1 MMAEQKQIVDPKNAG
16 LHPNTFQKKKNVMQK
31 EKPYPLISVVVP
43 AYNAEK
49 LIACSLESVITQ
61 DYPNLE
67 IIVVNDASKDGT
79 EQAARR
85 VLEGCGRPFSI
96 IAHKKNRG
104 VSAARNT
111 GIDAMQGEFLWF
123 MDADDKAEPNLVST
137 LYALHTKYPCDLSFC
152 GYRNTYEDGSHD
164 AFYPVK
170 LEGDAPRSGEELLWL
185 RIFDKVVTPVCGT
198 LFRKQFLQENSLRF
212 QEGCTAGE
220 DVEFLLKV
228 FCRVRQAA
236 FTPEC
241 LHIYVHHAGMGS
253 IHENTSKEKQ
263 IRRYR
268 DHTDAEI
275 RAAQY
280 LSEYAPSA
288 RIKELADHYLLPQA
302 LIRRFTLCARTDD
315 RAEFDSLLSDTA
327 TRKVLCSSR
336 KFFFQKPEVYL
347 KAFALLHIPNLYFRM
362 RRG

>member
-1 MMAEQKQIVDPKNAG
+1 MAEQKQLVVPKKTG
-16 LHPNTFQKKKNVMQK
+16 LRPDVFQRKKNEMHK
-31 EKPYPLISVVVP
+31 EKTYPLISVVVP

-49 LIACSLESVITQ
+49 LIACSLESVIAQ

-96 IAHKKNRG
+96 ITHKKNCG

-123 MDADDKAEPNLVST
+123 MDGDDRAEKNLVST
-137 LYALHTKYPCDLSFC
+137 LYALHMKYQCEIAFC
-152 GYRNTYEDGSHD
+152 GYRNTYEDGSPD
-164 AFYPVK
+164 TFYPVK
-170 LEGDAPRSGEELLWL
+170 LEGSSPHSGEELLQL
-185 RIFDKVVTPVCGT
+185 RVFNKVETPVCGM
-198 LFRKQFLQENSLRF
+198 LFRKQFLQENGLRF

-220 DVEFLLKV
+220 DIEFLLKV

-275 RAAQY
+275 RAARY
-280 LSEYAPSA
+280 LSEHAPSA
-288 RIKELADHYLLPQA
+288 RIKDVADHFLMPQA
-302 LIRRFTLCARTDD
+302 RIRQLTLCAKTNN
-315 RAEFDSLLSDTA
+315 RAEFDAILSDTA
-327 TRKVLCSSR
+327 TRKALSSS
-336 KFFFQKPEVYL
+336 KKYFFQKPEVWL
-347 KAFALLHIPNLYFRM
+347 KALALLHFPDIYFNR

>member
-1 MMAEQKQIVDPKNAG
+1 MY
-16 LHPNTFQKKKNVMQK
+16 K
-31 EKPYPLISVVVP
+31 EKPYPLISVVLP

-49 LIACSLESVITQ
+49 RIAGTLEAILAQ

-79 EQAARR
+79 EQAARC

-96 IAHKKNRG
+96 ITHKKNRG

-111 GIDAMQGEFLWF
+111 GLDAMQGEFLWF
-123 MDADDKAEPNLVST
+123 MDADDKAKPNLLST

-152 GYRNTYEDGSHD
+152 GYRNTYEDGSPD
-164 AFYPVK
+164 AFFPVK
-170 LEGDAPRSGEELLWL
+170 LEGDAPRTGEELLWL
-185 RIFDKVVTPVCGT
+185 RIFNKVVTPVCGT
-198 LFRKQFLQENSLRF
+198 LFRKQFLQENRLRF
-212 QEGCTAGE
+212 HEGCTAGE

-253 IHENTSKEKQ
+253 VHENTSKEKQ

-268 DHTDAEI
+268 EHTDAEI

-280 LSEYAPSA
+280 LREHAPSA
-288 RIKELADHYLLPQA
+288 RIEDVAEHFLMPQA
-302 LIRRFTLCARTDD
+302 FIRQLTLCAKTNN
-315 RAEFDSLLSDTA
+315 RAEFDAILFDTA
-327 TRKVLCSSR
+327 TRKALSSS
-336 KFFFQKPEVYL
+336 KKYFFQKPEVYL
-347 KAFALLHIPNLYFRM
+347 KAFALLYAPDLYYRL

>member
-1 MMAEQKQIVDPKNAG
+1 MAEQKQIVVPKNTG
-16 LHPNTFQKKKNVMQK
+16 LHPNTFQKMKNVMQK

-49 LIACSLESVITQ
+49 RIAGTLEAILAQ

-67 IIVVNDASKDGT
+67 VIVVNDASQDKT

-96 IAHKKNRG
+96 IAHTKNRG

-111 GIDAMQGEFLWF
+111 GIEAMQGEFLWF

-137 LYALHTKYPCDLSFC
+137 LYALHTKYLCDLSFC
-152 GYRNTYEDGSHD
+152 GYRNTYEDGNPD

-170 LEGDAPRSGEELLWL
+170 LEGDASRSGEELLWL
-185 RIFDKVVTPVCGT
+185 RIFNKVVTPVCGT
-198 LFRKQFLQENSLRF
+198 LFRKQFLQETGLRF
-212 QEGCTAGE
+212 HEGCTAGE

-228 FCRVRQAA
+228 FCRARQAA

-241 LHIYVHHAGMGS
+241 LHIYVHHASMGS
-253 IHENTSKEKQ
+253 VHENNSKEKQ

-268 DHTDAEI
+268 EHTDAEI

-280 LSEYAPSA
+280 LSEHAPSA
-288 RIKELADHYLLPQA
+288 RIKDVAEHFLIPQA
-302 LIRRFTLCARTDD
+302 CIRQLTLCAKTNN
-315 RAEFDSLLSDTA
+315 RAEYDAILSDSS
-327 TRKVLCSSR
+327 TRKALGVS
-336 KFFFQKPEVYL
+336 KKYFFKKPEVYL
-347 KAFALLHIPNLYFRM
+347 KALALLHFPGIYFNR

>member
-1 MMAEQKQIVDPKNAG
+1 M
-16 LHPNTFQKKKNVMQK
+16 HK
-31 EKPYPLISVVVP
+31 EKPYPLISVVLP

-49 LIACSLESVITQ
+49 RIAGTLEAILAQ

-67 IIVVNDASKDGT
+67 VIVVNDASKDKT

-96 IAHKKNRG
+96 ITHTKNRG

-152 GYRNTYEDGSHD
+152 GYRNTYEGGSPD
-164 AFYPVK
+164 AYFPVK

-185 RIFDKVVTPVCGT
+185 RIFNKVVTPVCGT
-198 LFRKQFLQENSLRF
+198 LFRKQFLQENGLRF

-228 FCRVRQAA
+228 FCHVRQAA
-236 FTPEC
+236 FTPDC

-253 IHENTSKEKQ
+253 VHGNSSKEKQ

-268 DHTDAEI
+268 DNTDAHL
-275 RAAQY
+275 RAARY
-280 LSEYAPSA
+280 LSEHAPSA
-288 RIKELADHYLLPQA
+288 RIKELADHFLLPQA
-302 LIRRFTLCARTDD
+302 LIRRLTLCAKTDN
-315 RAEFDSLLSDTA
+315 RAEFDALLSDNSVRNTLRA
-327 TRKVLCSSR
+327 SKS
-336 KFFFQKPEVYL
+336 FFFQQPEDYL
-347 KAFALLHIPNLYFRM
+347 KALALLYFPGIYYQL
-362 RRG
+362 RRGQAAKV

>member
-1 MMAEQKQIVDPKNAG
+1 MY
-16 LHPNTFQKKKNVMQK
+16 K
-31 EKPYPLISVVVP
+31 EKPYPLISVILP

-49 LIACSLESVITQ
+49 RIAGTLEAILAQ

-67 IIVVNDASKDGT
+67 VIVVNDASQDKT

-96 IAHKKNRG
+96 IAHTKNRG

-111 GIDAMQGEFLWF
+111 GMDAMQGEFLWF

-152 GYRNTYEDGSHD
+152 GYRNTYEDRSPD
-164 AFYPVK
+164 AFFPVK

-185 RIFDKVVTPVCGT
+185 RIFNKVVTPVCGT

-212 QEGCTAGE
+212 QEGCTASE

-228 FCRVRQAA
+228 FCRARQAA

-253 IHENTSKEKQ
+253 VHENTSKEKQ

-268 DHTDAEI
+268 EHTEAEI
-275 RAAQY
+275 RTAQY
-280 LSEYAPSA
+280 LREHAPSA
-288 RIKELADHYLLPQA
+288 RIKDVADHFLMPQA
-302 LIRRFTLCARTDD
+302 FIRQLTLCAKTNN
-315 RAEFDSLLSDTA
+315 RAEFDALLSDNTI
-327 TRKVLCSSR
+327 RKSLSAS
-336 KFFFQKPEVYL
+336 KSYFFQKPEVWL
-347 KAFALLHIPNLYFRM
+347 KALALLHFPDIYFNR

>member
-1 MMAEQKQIVDPKNAG
+1 M
-16 LHPNTFQKKKNVMQK
+16 HK
-31 EKPYPLISVVVP
+31 EKSYPLISVVMP
-43 AYNAEK
+43 AYNAETT
-49 LIACSLESVITQ
+49 IASSLESIIAQ

-67 IIVVNDASKDGT
+67 IIVVNDASQDKT

-85 VLEGCGRPFSI
+85 ILEGCGRPFSI
-96 IAHKKNRG
+96 ITHTKNRG

-111 GIDAMQGEFLWF
+111 GIDAMQGEFLWL

-152 GYRNTYEDGSHD
+152 GYRNTYEDGSPD
-164 AFYPVK
+164 AYFPVK

-185 RIFDKVVTPVCGT
+185 RIFNKVVTPVCGT
-198 LFRKQFLQENSLRF
+198 LFRKQFLQANALRF

-228 FCRVRQAA
+228 FCRARQVA

-241 LHIYVHHAGMGS
+241 LHIYVHHASMGS
-253 IHENTSKEKQ
+253 VHENNSKEKH

-268 DHTDAEI
+268 EHTDAEI

-280 LSEYAPSA
+280 LSEHAPSA
-288 RIKELADHYLLPQA
+288 RIKDVADHFLIPQA
-302 LIRRFTLCARTDD
+302 LIRQLTLCAKTNN
-315 RAEFDSLLSDTA
+315 RAEFDAILSDTA
-327 TRKVLCSSR
+327 TRKALSSSN
-336 KFFFQKPEVYL
+336 KYFFQKPEVYL
-347 KAFALLHIPNLYFRM
+347 KAFALLHFQDIYYRL

>member
-1 MMAEQKQIVDPKNAG
+1 MMAEQKQLVVPEKTG
-16 LHPNTFQKKKNVMQK
+16 LRPDVFQRKKNEMHK
-31 EKPYPLISVVVP
+31 EKTYPLISVVVP

-49 LIACSLESVITQ
+49 LVSCSLESVIAQ

-85 VLEGCGRPFSI
+85 LLEGCGRPFSI

-111 GIDAMQGEFLWF
+111 GIEAMQGEFLWF

-152 GYRNTYEDGSHD
+152 GYRNTYEDGRPD

-170 LEGDAPRSGEELLWL
+170 LEGSAPHSGEELLQL
-185 RIFDKVVTPVCGT
+185 RVFNKVETPVCGMI
-198 LFRKQFLQENSLRF
+198 FRKQFLQENGLRF

-228 FCRVRQAA
+228 FCHVRQAA

-280 LSEYAPSA
+280 LSEHAPSA

-302 LIRRFTLCARTDD
+302 LIRRFTLCARTNDKVEYE
-315 RAEFDSLLSDTA
+315 ALLSDSA
-327 TRKVLCSSR
+327 IRRSLSSSG

-347 KAFALLHIPNLYFRM
+347 KAFALLHAPDLYYRL